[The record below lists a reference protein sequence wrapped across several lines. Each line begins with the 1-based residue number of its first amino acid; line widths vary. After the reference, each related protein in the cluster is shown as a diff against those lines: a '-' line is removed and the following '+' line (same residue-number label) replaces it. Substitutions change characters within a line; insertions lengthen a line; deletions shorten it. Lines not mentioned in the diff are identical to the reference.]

1 MYKGRRL
8 QETREFLAFY
18 NSDASA
24 VKTITLYV
32 SILTGVQESNKGY
45 IPEDLERIIEEF
57 KLVQQK
63 IKKEQRE
70 YGVSVG
76 KRDKL

>member
-1 MYKGRRL
+1 
-8 QETREFLAFY
+8 
-18 NSDASA
+18 
-24 VKTITLYV
+24 
-32 SILTGVQESNKGY
+32 VQESNKGY